1 MTLSSQ
7 SSRSARPGPSRRKK
21 GGLPWRAILIIAL
34 LLGGGWYLFGR
45 SSGDAVP
52 PVAEPV
58 QTPIAEATVPV
69 PVEEAAGGGGT
80 PGVSAPPPP
89 STLVRPS
96 VVEGLKE
103 NPPPPSNAGE
113 TATGP
118 DPGAAPPEVAPPPPS
133 RPSGPSSAEA
143 TRILAEGLGL
153 LDSGNPVLGRN
164 LLSSLLLEDKQP
176 LSASDAD
183 LIRNRLTELNSR
195 LVFSPEPVPNDN
207 VTTPYVVQSG
217 DLLGSIA
224 IRAKVPYPLLEIMN
238 STTAQRLQVGQ
249 NLKLLRGPVHA
260 RVSKTDFTMDLYAFG
275 EDAAP
280 VFLCALPVG
289 FGANDGTPLG
299 RWRVGKSKVTNPS
312 WKNPRTG
319 KFYAANDPDIPIGE
333 YWIPITGIDGAAV
346 DRSGFGIHGTN
357 EPESIGSMQS
367 MGCIR
372 LLDGDIELVYH
383 MLEPSDSEV
392 VIVP

>member
-21 GGLPWRAILIIAL
+21 GGPPWRAILIIAL

-58 QTPIAEATVPV
+58 QAPVADATPPV

-96 VVEGLKE
+96 VVEGLRE
-103 NPPPPSNAGE
+103 NPPPSNAGE

-153 LDSGNPVLGRN
+153 IDNGNPVLGRN

-183 LIRNRLTELNSR
+183 LIRNKLTELNSR

-289 FGANDGTPLG
+289 LGANDGTPLG
-299 RWRVGKSKVTNPS
+299 RWRVGRSKVTNPS

-319 KFYAANDPDIPIGE
+319 KFYAQDDPDIPIGE
-333 YWIPITGIDGAAV
+333 YWIPIVGIDGAAV

-357 EPESIGSMQS
+357 EPDSIGSMQS

-383 MLEPSDSEV
+383 MLEPGDSEV
-392 VIVP
+392 VIIP